1 MSRHMTNSAQDF
13 NWAKEL
19 ENTVIHSLVTSFGL
33 DFLLF
38 EDKVGGDVDTVHN
51 VREGV
56 WATSREKEIYE
67 QREKY
72 DSHPYHAHENYINT
86 GNKDKP
92 LHQAGDLHDPYRNT
106 TMGLDDE
113 RHLDHVISAKEIHND
128 AGRVLAELDGVAL
141 ANQDSNLQS
150 TQGTINR
157 SKNATS
163 IDAYLDKLPEIIN
176 THELTLAR
184 DRKKLENH
192 PRDTPK
198 QQHEARMLEDKVR
211 KNEDKIQQLKSVDPD
226 SMRER
231 DAEAR
236 RPYEQQINR
245 SYYTSS
251 KFMRQ
256 TVKASGMAGVKMGAR
271 QMLGLIMAEVW
282 FELRDQIPSLVEK
295 NRENFDFSS
304 FIGSIKKSLKGIWIR
319 VKARFKDFLTAF
331 KDGVFG
337 GIFASLTTTLFNV
350 FSTTQ
355 RMTVKIIREV
365 WGQLVKAIKLLVF
378 NPGKLSFVDLC
389 KAVVSVLSIGAAT
402 VVGSVA
408 YTQLL
413 PMCNFPLGAELAAF
427 CSALVTGVVTLGLS
441 YFILH
446 SGIAKKIWEFIE
458 SIMPHADMIA
468 KFQSINAELDKYLT
482 ELGRIEFNLD
492 ADELE
497 YFSQRLVACNNEIQR
512 GALLQD
518 EVDKRGIELPYEMG
532 NSEST
537 RKWLASCITG

>member
-1 MSRHMTNSAQDF
+1 MHTSAQDF

-19 ENTVIHSLVTSFGL
+19 EKTVVNSLTTSFGL

-38 EDKVGGDVDTVHN
+38 EDKIGGNVDTVHN
-51 VREGV
+51 ARQGV
-56 WATSREKEIYE
+56 WATDREKQRY
-67 QREKY
+67 QNREKY
-72 DSHPYHAHENYINT
+72 NSGLYHKDARFKKT
-86 GNKDKP
+86 GSDDK
-92 LHQAGDLHDPYRNT
+92 LRHQAGGLHDPYRNT
-106 TMGLDDE
+106 TMGPGE
-113 RHLDHVISAKEIHND
+113 KRNLDHVISAQEVHD
-128 AGRVLAELDGVAL
+128 DPGRTLAEMDGVKL

-150 TQGTINR
+150 TQETVNKSKSATPINAYLEKLPKLIER
-157 SKNATS
+157 KEEKRDRDIHRLESMPRNTPEERHKARELEDRIRQKENAIKELKS
-163 IDAYLDKLPEIIN
+163 IDSE
-176 THELTLAR
+176 EM
-184 DRKKLENH
+184 RK
-192 PRDTPK
+192 
-198 QQHEARMLEDKVR
+198 
-211 KNEDKIQQLKSVDPD
+211 
-226 SMRER
+226 R

-236 RPYEQQINR
+236 MPYEQQINR

-251 KFMRQ
+251 KFVKQ
-256 TVKASGMAGVKMGAR
+256 TAKASGMAGVKMGTR

-282 FELRDQIPSLVEK
+282 FELREQIPALVEK

-304 FIGSIKKSLKGIWIR
+304 FIDSINKTLKGIWIR

-337 GIFASLTTTLFNV
+337 GVFASLTTTLFNV
-350 FSTTQ
+350 FATTQ
-355 RMTVKIIREV
+355 RMAVKIIREV
-365 WGQLVKAIKLLVF
+365 WGQFVKALKLLIF
-378 NPGKLSFVDLC
+378 NPDQLGFVDLC

-441 YFILH
+441 YFMLH
-446 SGIAKKIWEFIE
+446 SGIAKKIWAFVE

-468 KFQSINAELDKYLT
+468 KFQSINAELDQYLI
-482 ELGRIEFNLD
+482 ELSKLEFNLD

-497 YFSQRLVACNNEIQR
+497 DFSQQLVACNNEIQR
-512 GALLQD
+512 GSLLQD

-537 RKWLASCITG
+537 RKWLASCIKG